1 MKDKKLTQ
9 IIFGL
14 VKASLTEYSLIITPN
29 MLRFVALQL
38 LKNNEN
44 HLHIKISNIIFESM
58 NRGRIITRTLA
69 STMLGIVAVTIVT
82 IPYAILTGLVY
93 FELLPREGPIVMEE

>member
-1 MKDKKLTQ
+1 
-9 IIFGL
+9 
-14 VKASLTEYSLIITPN
+14 
-29 MLRFVALQL
+29 MLRFVALQS